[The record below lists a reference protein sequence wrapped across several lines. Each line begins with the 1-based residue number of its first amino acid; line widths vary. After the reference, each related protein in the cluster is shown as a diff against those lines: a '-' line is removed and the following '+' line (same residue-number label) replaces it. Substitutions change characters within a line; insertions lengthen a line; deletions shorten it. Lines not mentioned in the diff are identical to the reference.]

1 MIGHRSAWLIIV
13 FWLAVGAAASPLAFR
28 LADAQKNDASAFL
41 PADAE
46 STRLLAAQRHFP
58 GGDAVPAVVV
68 MTRPDGLTPA
78 DRSAATDIGGA
89 LRNFASGPVLGPVV
103 SPNGRSLIL
112 TIPLAQLDDASQF
125 TDNLRE
131 MRRIAARLAP
141 AGTETAI
148 TGPAGLVADAFQAF
162 RTIESRLLI
171 VTTGIV
177 AVILLVVYRS
187 PLLWLVP
194 LVSVGIADQ
203 TAAGIISLLARHGG
217 LTVNGQSS
225 GILRVLVFGAGTDYA
240 LLLIARYREE
250 LTRHRDPRHAMHE
263 AMRHAG
269 PAILASAG
277 TVVIGMLCLLFGV
290 LASDRGLGPVGAIGI
305 STALV
310 TMTTLLPAAM
320 VLCGRRLFW
329 PFVPHFGE
337 HPPVT
342 DTARRGPAARAAH
355 ENALSAPT
363 APGHEDLTEFDLAE
377 EPGRWVRIGAAID
390 RRPRVVWVG
399 TSLALGV
406 LVVGLLAMDT
416 SLRQDQGFRDR
427 VESVRGI
434 ELISTD
440 FPPGVA
446 APTYVIAAE
455 RAAPRV
461 AAVIRTTPGV
471 AGVAEI
477 GRAGDRVQFLVV
489 LSDQPDSPESF
500 DAVRELRS
508 RVHRVPGAGALVGG
522 NTAVNLDVRQAAVR
536 DREVIIPLVLAVVL
550 VVLMFLLRSLVAPL
564 VLMATVVLSYLAAL
578 GASTIAYRWIFGFP
592 GADPSLP
599 LLAFIFLVALGV
611 DYNIFLMTRVREEAE
626 RIGPRPGVLHAL
638 AVTGGVITSA
648 GVVLAATFSALIIFP
663 LVQLAEVGFVVAFG
677 VLLDTLVVR
686 SILVPALTLDIGR
699 RIWWPSR
706 LARADDAAGGPPPP
720 TAPAAPTGPMGGA
733 PVPPPRPQPP
743 RHPV

>member
-1 MIGHRSAWLIIV
+1 MSWVIGRRSAWMIIA
-13 FWLAVGAAASPLAFR
+13 FWLAVGGVASPLAFR

-58 GGDAVPAVVV
+58 GGEAVPAIVV
-68 MTRPDGLTPA
+68 MTRPAGLTPT
-78 DRSAATDIGGA
+78 DRSAAAAIAGA
-89 LRNFASGPVLGPVV
+89 LRPFASGPVLGPII
-103 SPNGRSLIL
+103 SPNGRALIL
-112 TIPLAQLDDASQF
+112 TVPLAQLDDAAQF
-125 TDNLRE
+125 TDNVRE
-131 MRRIAARLAP
+131 MRRIATRLSP

-148 TGPAGLVADAFQAF
+148 TGPAGLIADAFQTF
-162 RTIESRLLI
+162 RTIESWLLI
-171 VTTGIV
+171 VTAGIV
-177 AVILLVVYRS
+177 AAILLVVYRS

-203 TAAGIISLLARHGG
+203 AAAGIISLLARHSG
-217 LTVNGQSS
+217 LTVNGQSA

-250 LTRHRDPRHAMHE
+250 LTRHRDPAHAMRE
-263 AMRHAG
+263 AMRRAG

-277 TVVIGMLCLLFGV
+277 TVVIAMLCLLIGE

-305 STALV
+305 ATALV

-329 PFVPHFGE
+329 PLIPHFGE

-342 DTARRGPAARAAH
+342 DTARRGPAARTAH
-355 ENALSAPT
+355 LNALAAPT
-363 APGHEDLTEFDLAE
+363 VPGHEDLTEFDLAE

-406 LVVGLLAMDT
+406 LVLGLLTMDT
-416 SLRQDQGFRDR
+416 SLRQDQGFRHR
-427 VESVRGI
+427 VESVHGI
-434 ELISTD
+434 ELISAG

-446 APTYVIAAE
+446 APTYIIASE
-455 RAAPRV
+455 RAAAQV
-461 AAVIRTTPGV
+461 GAVIRATPGV
-471 AGVAEI
+471 AGTAEI
-477 GRAGDRVQFLVV
+477 GRADGQVQFLIA
-489 LSDQPDSPESF
+489 LRDQPDSQRSF
-500 DAVRELRS
+500 DTVRELRS
-508 RVHRVPGAGALVGG
+508 RLHRIPDAGTLIGG

-536 DREVIIPLVLAVVL
+536 DRRMIIPLVLAVVL
-550 VVLMFLLRSLVAPL
+550 VVLMFLLRSIVAPL
-564 VLMATVVLSYLAAL
+564 MLMTTVVLSYLAAL
-578 GASTIAYRWIFGFP
+578 GASAVAYRWIFGFP

-648 GVVLAATFSALIIFP
+648 GVVLAATFSALVIFP
-663 LVQLAEVGFVVAFG
+663 LVQLTEVGFVVAFG

-699 RIWWPSR
+699 PIWWPSR
-706 LARADDAAGGPPPP
+706 LARTDDTGSAPPAAASGGPIS
-720 TAPAAPTGPMGGA
+720 T
-733 PVPPPRPQPP
+733 PRPRPP
-743 RHPV
+743 HHRV

>member
-1 MIGHRSAWLIIV
+1 MSWVIGRRSAWVVIV
-13 FWLAVGAAASPLAFR
+13 LWLAIGGGASPMAFR

-41 PADAE
+41 PAEAE

-58 GGDAVPAVVV
+58 GADAVPAVVV
-68 MTRPDGLTPA
+68 LTRPAGLTPA
-78 DRSAATDIGGA
+78 DRSAATAIGGA
-89 LRNFASGPVLGPVV
+89 LAPFAAGPVLGPVV
-103 SPNGRSLIL
+103 APDGHSLIL
-112 TIPLAQLDDASQF
+112 TVPLAQLDDAARF
-125 TDNLRE
+125 TDNVRE
-131 MRRIAARLAP
+131 MRRIAARIAP

-148 TGPAGLVADAFQAF
+148 TGPAGLVADAFQMF
-162 RTIESRLLI
+162 RTIESRLLL
-171 VTTGIV
+171 VTAGIV

-203 TAAGIISLLARHGG
+203 TAAGIVSLLARHGV

-250 LTRHRDPRHAMHE
+250 LTRHRDPRRAMRE

-269 PAILASAG
+269 PAVLASAG

-329 PFVPHFGE
+329 PLIPRFGE

-355 ENALSAPT
+355 DNALAAPT

-390 RRPRVVWVG
+390 RRPRTVWVG
-399 TSLALGV
+399 TSLVLGG
-406 LVVGLLAMDT
+406 LIVGLLTMNT
-416 SLRQDQGFRDR
+416 SLRQDEGFRHR

-434 ELISTD
+434 ELISAD
-440 FPPGVA
+440 FPPGVS
-446 APTYVIAAE
+446 APTYVIAAG
-455 RAAPRV
+455 RVAPQV
-461 AAVIRTTPGV
+461 AAVIRATPGV
-471 AGVAEI
+471 AGVAEA
-477 GRAGDRVQFLVV
+477 GRAGDRVQFVVV
-489 LSDQPDSPESF
+489 LGDRPDSPASF

-522 NTAVNLDVRQAAVR
+522 NTAVNLDVRHAAVR
-536 DREVIIPLVLAVVL
+536 DRQVIIPLVLAVVL
-550 VVLMFLLRSLVAPL
+550 VVLMFLLRAIVAPL
-564 VLMATVVLSYLAAL
+564 MLMATVVLSYLAAL
-578 GASTIAYRWIFGFP
+578 GASAVAYRWIFGFP

-611 DYNIFLMTRVREEAE
+611 DYNIFLMTRVREEAA

-663 LVQLAEVGFVVAFG
+663 LVQLAEIGFVVAFG

-706 LARADDAAGGPPPP
+706 LARPDDTAGGTPPAISPS
-720 TAPAAPTGPMGGA
+720 APAS
-733 PVPPPRPQPP
+733 PPRPRTP